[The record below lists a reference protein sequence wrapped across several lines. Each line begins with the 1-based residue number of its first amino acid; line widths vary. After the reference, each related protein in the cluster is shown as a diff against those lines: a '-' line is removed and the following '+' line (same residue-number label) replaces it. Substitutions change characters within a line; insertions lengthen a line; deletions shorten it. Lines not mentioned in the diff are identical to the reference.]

1 MHFDA
6 DGGGERE
13 ADAGER
19 HGRRWTLP
27 PQKRDGAEE
36 DQTELQ
42 VVVVDRSRQEAEM
55 PVEHREGDE
64 AGEQQNAPAAQRA
77 GAGDQR
83 RGDDQHT
90 DQRPDSDGKPDRCL
104 AAEERRKGC
113 GNRCDRQVHEA

>member
-1 MHFDA
+1 MRVAARSPIVERRHGDEESGRERGRKTGAEDDRAALGRGAGDRPVEGHESGDHGHEEMHFDA

-42 VVVVDRSRQEAEM
+42 VVVVD
-55 PVEHREGDE
+55 
-64 AGEQQNAPAAQRA
+64 
-77 GAGDQR
+77 
-83 RGDDQHT
+83 
-90 DQRPDSDGKPDRCL
+90 
-104 AAEERRKGC
+104 
-113 GNRCDRQVHEA
+113 